1 MDGRMNS
8 ANTLTSNLAK
18 KNSQVLERNLVAF
31 AYRFPVS
38 GRIVHALAQ
47 ECGGVIGLADYIE
60 KHGMKESAG
69 AWIKNEKTD
78 SLHPENIRKIFDEE
92 ILDSVARH
100 LAIPRES
107 VEIQAALSIPRFFGT
122 LGHDEDDDL
131 DFGYSHKR
139 NLEHPENPGSSIVDG
154 LHDFWPDRGGHGH

>member
-1 MDGRMNS
+1 MDGRMNCAQS
-8 ANTLTSNLAK
+8 LTANLAK
-18 KNSQVLERNLVAF
+18 KNQEGLERNLAAF
-31 AYRFPVS
+31 AFRFPVS

-69 AWIKNEKTD
+69 AWIMNEKTD
-78 SLHPENIRKIFDEE
+78 ALHPETVRRIFDDE

-107 VEIQAALSIPRFFGT
+107 VEIQAALSIPKFFGT

-131 DFGYSHKR
+131 DFGYSNKR
-139 NLEHPENPGSSIVDG
+139 NPDDPETRGTSIVDG
-154 LHDFWPDRGGHGH
+154 LHDFWPDRGH